1 MNVGDFEA
9 KNAARWLE
17 AGRVIDALDA
27 GKPVPGGETL
37 PRRFRELCYD
47 LSLAQYRMYGP
58 RVVERLNDLVIR
70 GYKVLYRRRGGG
82 WESAVRFV
90 GVTFPATVRRE
101 WRLFWLCNALF
112 WLPFLAMIVS
122 ARFDISWVQAVLG
135 AAGMAAMEK
144 MYGGE
149 GAQIAHFREKYGSNF
164 MMFCHYIGNN
174 VGIDFRIFAGGIAVC
189 LGTVF
194 YLLFN
199 GLYLGAAV
207 GYVHYACDPKSFWT
221 FVSGHSSFELLG
233 MVVAG
238 MAGMRLGLAILH
250 PGRLT
255 RAKALAV
262 AGKRALPLIY
272 GAALMTGCAACIE
285 GFWSARPL
293 PADWKY
299 GAGITLWA
307 LHAMYFLFVGRGV
320 ECGVPTGD

>member
-82 WESAVRFV
+82 WESVVRFV

-149 GAQIAHFREKYGSNF
+149 GTQIAHFREKYGSNF

-189 LGTVF
+189 LGTIF

-272 GAALMTGCAACIE
+272 GAALMTACAACIE

-293 PADWKY
+293 PAEWKY

-320 ECGVPTGD
+320 ECGVPTDD